1 MVEGIIVLDNIE
13 FSFLQIIST
22 PMREQRNS
30 CIF

>member
-22 PMREQRNS
+22 AMREQRNS